1 MIDWYKDIT
10 ANLEYEKEMQER
22 YSDYKL
28 SAKIWQER
36 AERMKVL
43 AAKRKELL
51 RRANQYL
58 SHQDDCALRYNDQ
71 VCDCRLSKLRLEI
84 AEELG
89 DD

>member
-1 MIDWYKDIT
+1 MIDPIVEDKMSDNMSEVNIDSAEVEGIEEAWL
-10 ANLEYEKEMQER
+10 NLK
-22 YSDYKL
+22 
-28 SAKIWQER
+28 A
-36 AERMKVL
+36 L

-51 RRANQYL
+51 RRANRYL